1 MNAQHTADVLIQHF
15 RSEHPFVHLDSSV
28 LTLVVEAVRVGA
40 DEALIDL
47 WTPGED

>member
-1 MNAQHTADVLIQHF
+1 MNAQKTADVLIQHF
-15 RSEHPFVHLDSSV
+15 RSEHPFSYLAPEV

-47 WTPGED
+47 WTHGED